1 MGGGETMNIMKLVA
15 EQYRGTNIKA
25 IKQSGLGRNNNYDLD
40 CNNGGDDCA
49 TEDYCES

>member
-1 MGGGETMNIMKLVA
+1 MNIMKIVT

-25 IKQSGLGRNNNYDLD
+25 IKQSGLEKNNNYDLD
-40 CNNGGDDCA
+40 CNNGGDDCS